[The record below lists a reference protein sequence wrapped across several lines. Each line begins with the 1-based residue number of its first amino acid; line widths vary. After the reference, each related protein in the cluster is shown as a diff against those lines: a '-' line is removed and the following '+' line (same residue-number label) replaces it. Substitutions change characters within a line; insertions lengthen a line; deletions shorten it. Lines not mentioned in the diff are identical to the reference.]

1 MVLSASRRIEYDWS
15 PSERL
20 SPTPVIVTFESA
32 FQFDEVKVML
42 STSTVPSPGSE
53 ETT

>member
-20 SPTPVIVTFESA
+20 SPTPWIVTVESA

-42 STSTVPSPGSE
+42 STLTVPSVVSE